1 MRRGTLQ
8 QRPKGPTPIFPIH
21 GRLGPQSWS
30 WRWTHLAPPLTHS
43 GCPTSP
49 SGLHLDPSSR
59 AAVGA
64 LTTPSEH
71 STLLAVPVC
80 RLARPGASAL
90 EQPST
95 WLQGGLGG
103 DRHLPAGRRW
113 GRPGSGRGGSST
125 PCDHYSQLQSSGPH
139 RFGDGARAQQKGG
152 SGEAGKGRWR
162 YSGGLLLLHTVPH
175 ERPTCGHG
183 PHGLLEL
190 LLHVVLQHVPGCPR
204 GPHGRDEPR

>member
-1 MRRGTLQ
+1 MWRRVPVAGEGDTVSAETGPPFSCRGGGHVRRGTLQ

-90 EQPST
+90 EQPSP
-95 WLQGGLGG
+95 WLQGGLGS
-103 DRHLPAGRRW
+103 DRLLPAGRCRSRRGLWSGRLFHPSRPLLPAAIVRPAPLW
-113 GRPGSGRGGSST
+113 GRSQSPAERGKRRGGEGQMAVQRWAPT
-125 PCDHYSQLQSSGPH
+125 PAH
-139 RFGDGARAQQKGG
+139 RA
-152 SGEAGKGRWR
+152 
-162 YSGGLLLLHTVPH
+162 P
-175 ERPTCGHG
+175 
-183 PHGLLEL
+183 
-190 LLHVVLQHVPGCPR
+190 
-204 GPHGRDEPR
+204 